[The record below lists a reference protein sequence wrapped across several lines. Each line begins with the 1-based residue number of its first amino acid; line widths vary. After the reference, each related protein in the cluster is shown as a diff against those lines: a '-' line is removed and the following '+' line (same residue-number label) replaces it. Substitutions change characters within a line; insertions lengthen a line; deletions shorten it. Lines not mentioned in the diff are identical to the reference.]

1 MKMQF
6 VDYSMDIID
15 ILDEKQLTKKVK
27 MASVCGKGA
36 ASKQN
41 VNGERIVRVGY
52 YELEKTIGKG
62 NFAVVKLATHV
73 VTKTKHQR
81 SHGATVHLEQGR
93 MPLTSL
99 TSVRWMRNS
108 NEQILARNIAKNMIK
123 DKLDYLA
130 ESIAKAS
137 FVLPHRI
144 EQQAKNGGGVH
155 PTEIRTSISPSSAVE
170 LITTSA
176 SANYATEAGLSEKDA
191 NSLFVRNIG
200 FPSSPSDA
208 TPTYYVYLLAC
219 GFVCIYLDSHP
230 VRLDARCFQLTFNS
244 GAFSARLPPLLAT
257 HHFYCCLIFMH
268 CAEVVE
274 LNPPIPSIFLRFAQC
289 RLPPQLPFWLLP
301 ALTPESF
308 FLFWDVRNLLPHPC
322 PNKFNSVQ
330 MGCQAGLPWDASYW
344 HVTLVLAAS
353 DLALPTRTPYR
364 IVSGVSKVRRISI
377 KSESNPRLIYL
388 RVSHWSK
395 VLGRFGLANIRS
407 GFKSVNLYRAFL
419 IITTYRC
426 NDVPLRVPILT
437 ARYRRRPDV
446 FGSDTDR
453 ALWAL
458 LLACERDDVTELN
471 KKVMLQED
479 KLDDLEQYSR
489 RNCLLVHGMPG
500 KPGEEVRTEVLRM
513 FETRLNVKIEARD
526 VDRCHRIGKP
536 KRTSGEALV
545 EGRRP
550 IIIKFT
556 SYQKRS
562 LVFSAKKTLKSNSIL
577 ITESLTSMRQ
587 QILKAAR
594 DRYGIRQCWTQDGRI
609 VILGDQGRRVQT
621 LAPLTPTSLH
631 FQELCSMK
639 TCDTEPPPSLP
650 VVCQPTTRELL
661 KGFLSSHP
669 RALQLSHIDSY
680 KCMLKKSRSDMIL
693 CLELGRLKN
702 PNEKMLIIDSQ
713 VRMGRAPYVKLHF
726 HAALGRCLKP
736 EFPYLTNLYGL
747 RTGVPRITIASV
759 SQKLAS
765 VYNDTVQSEVKSNI
779 DFGNKRCS
787 IPKLSRM
794 CSCLSWSAQPAR
806 RVEEPVMTENNAARK
821 RQQPNVDGDPKTS
834 YREPS
839 FPKKSSQPHSSIAP
853 FGMSLLT
860 KHVARSL
867 CETLG
872 QFILRTS
879 EDQRTPECPR
889 PEPVES
895 EKGNTSR
902 ITNTPSNAIPTQT
915 IHYSP
920 SPNQFPLPRKKMR
933 SPNEVLN
940 VERRLMKA
948 SADRL
953 DRLTDVGLQ
962 LGGGGESVC
971 KENER

>member
-73 VTKTKHQR
+73 VTKTKLSSVNCQ
-81 SHGATVHLEQGR
+81 SAPKKSWGYCTPGAG
-93 MPLTSL
+93 
-99 TSVRWMRNS
+99 
-108 NEQILARNIAKNMIK
+108 KNAINK
-123 DKLDYLA
+123 SYLG
-130 ESIAKAS
+130 KMD
-137 FVLPHRI
+137 
-144 EQQAKNGGGVH
+144 
-155 PTEIRTSISPSSAVE
+155 
-170 LITTSA
+170 
-176 SANYATEAGLSEKDA
+176 EK
-191 NSLFVRNIG
+191 
-200 FPSSPSDA
+200 
-208 TPTYYVYLLAC
+208 
-219 GFVCIYLDSHP
+219 H
-230 VRLDARCFQLTFNS
+230 

-453 ALWAL
+453 WWDHVMSFDWKGTLSKLNLVALTHIFTKGASTLRSRYAVTSSKGQFALWAL

-526 VDRCHRIGKP
+526 VDRCHRRERP
-536 KRTSGEALV
+536 
-545 EGRRP
+545 GRLWWR
-550 IIIKFT
+550 
-556 SYQKRS
+556 
-562 LVFSAKKTLKSNSIL
+562 KTLKSNSIL

-609 VILGDQGRRVQT
+609 VILGDQGRRVYINTTSLDGQLKHFVQT

-779 DFGNKRCS
+779 DFGSKFF
-787 IPKLSRM
+787 K
-794 CSCLSWSAQPAR
+794 
-806 RVEEPVMTENNAARK
+806 
-821 RQQPNVDGDPKTS
+821 
-834 YREPS
+834 
-839 FPKKSSQPHSSIAP
+839 
-853 FGMSLLT
+853 
-860 KHVARSL
+860 
-867 CETLG
+867 
-872 QFILRTS
+872 
-879 EDQRTPECPR
+879 
-889 PEPVES
+889 
-895 EKGNTSR
+895 
-902 ITNTPSNAIPTQT
+902 
-915 IHYSP
+915 
-920 SPNQFPLPRKKMR
+920 
-933 SPNEVLN
+933 
-940 VERRLMKA
+940 
-948 SADRL
+948 
-953 DRLTDVGLQ
+953 
-962 LGGGGESVC
+962 
-971 KENER
+971 